1 MPPSDIS
8 TVVDRCRQ
16 SDQHAW
22 AELVEEFRPLVWVT
36 VRSFGLDAEDAEDTC
51 QATWT
56 RLFQRIDVIRE
67 PAKIRAWIV
76 TVAKREALR
85 HVGRPKRDHPVGDGL
100 ELFELPDTSAT
111 AEEQIDAAAEVSR
124 LHEAMSVLSEQQREL
139 VSLLFGE
146 DELSYAE
153 ISRRLRIPHGSIGPT
168 RRRVLTLLREELGVP
183 RRLTVSHSSDGVS
196 ADGSGS
202 SVKLSATA

>member
-1 MPPSDIS
+1 M
-8 TVVDRCRQ
+8 
-16 SDQHAW
+16 
-22 AELVEEFRPLVWVT
+22 WVT
-36 VRSFGLDAEDAEDTC
+36 VRSFGLDADDAEDTC

-56 RLFQRIDVIRE
+56 RVFQRIDVIRD

-85 HVGRPKRDHPVGDGL
+85 HVGRPKRDHPVGDGV
-100 ELFELPDTSAT
+100 ELLDLPGTEAT
-111 AEEQIDAAAEVSR
+111 AEELVDAAAESSR
-124 LHEAMSVLSEQQREL
+124 LSEAMSVLSDSQREL
-139 VSLLFGE
+139 LDLLFGE

-168 RRRVLTLLREELGVP
+168 RRRVLNLLREDLGVP
-183 RRLTVSHSSDGVS
+183 RRLAVSETADGVS
-196 ADGSGS
+196 TGGSGC

>member
-8 TVVDRCRQ
+8 TVVARCRQ
-16 SDQHAW
+16 SDQRAW
-22 AELVEEFRPLVWVT
+22 AELVESYRPLVWVT
-36 VRSFGLDAEDAEDTC
+36 VRSFGLDADDAEDTC

-56 RLFQRIDVIRE
+56 RVFQRIDVIRE
-67 PAKIRAWIV
+67 PDKIRAWIV

-100 ELFELPDTSAT
+100 ELLQLPADEAT
-111 AEEQIDAAAEVSR
+111 AEETLSAAADSSR
-124 LHEAMSVLSEQQREL
+124 LEEALSVLNEAQRAL
-139 VSLLFGE
+139 LDLLFGE

-168 RRRVLTLLREELGVP
+168 RRRILNLLREELGVP
-183 RRLTVSHSSDGVS
+183 RHLAVADTVP
-196 ADGSGS
+196 ADGSDR
-202 SVKLSATA
+202 SVRLSATA